1 MPGEWWH
8 ARAGQQGGCAALLAA
23 RPKTSRLEGQR
34 MWSGRRQGARW
45 LAELGARASQGD
57 GAGTHS
63 VGSPSTASS
72 GPQRASKPQQAPASR
87 TPVSLAACAPRPP
100 PFHPAAPT
108 ARLHRRSPDP
118 PRPRH
123 GGERRCAVA
132 RHRPRLTT
140 RRPRLYS
147 PLSRTARVSPRS
159 RPPPAGQPC
168 LAVLPRPP
176 PRQTKGVRASSRQ
189 ARLARSRQTPRHVV
203 IPMARSRGSPG
214 HDAGATIAAALLIP
228 FGF

>member
-1 MPGEWWH
+1 MRGLASKAGVLRCWLLDPKPHGWRARECGVGGGR
-8 ARAGQQGGCAALLAA
+8 ARAGW
-23 RPKTSRLEGQR
+23 P
-34 MWSGRRQGARW
+34 RW
-45 LAELGARASQGD
+45 ARALARATAQGLGRALRSLD
-57 GAGTHS
+57 S
-63 VGSPSTASS
+63 LQRPPAS
-72 GPQRASKPQQAPASR
+72 QQAPASR